1 MTIEH
6 ELIAH
11 YRHGA
16 LEDALMKAIA
26 AAGKD
31 PDRLTADDL
40 APADEFHVGGRPA
53 TVEFG
58 KALAPEAGTHLLDIG
73 AGLGGPSRCFAQTF
87 GCRVSGVDLSEEY
100 VAVARSLSRRVG
112 LDSLVDYW
120 QASALDLPFA
130 DATFDAAYM
139 QHVGM
144 NIADKPRLF
153 DEVRRVLKPG
163 SLFGIYDIMRND
175 EAPLRFPLPWASNA
189 ETSFTETPATYRALL
204 GAAGFDIVRERDC
217 GAFALKFYRAMKAKT
232 AAGGSPPALSLHVI
246 IGPTAPQRLG
256 NMIAML
262 EQGTIAPIEM
272 ICRRTDVNPN
282 ARTV

>member
-1 MTIEH
+1 
-6 ELIAH
+6 LP
-11 YRHGA
+11 R
-16 LEDALMKAIA
+16 
-26 AAGKD
+26 
-31 PDRLTADDL
+31 PWRPN
-40 APADEFHVGGRPA
+40 PAC
-53 TVEFG
+53 
-58 KALAPEAGTHLLDIG
+58 ISSIS
-73 AGLGGPSRCFAQTF
+73 GP

-112 LDSLVDYW
+112 LDALVDYW

-153 DEVRRVLKPG
+153 DEVHRVLKPG
-163 SLFGIYDIMRND
+163 SLFGIYDIMRDD
-175 EAPLRFPLPWASNA
+175 EMPLRFPLPWASNA
-189 ETSFTETPATYRALL
+189 ETSFVETPAVYRALL
-204 GAAGFDIVRERDC
+204 GAAGFDIVKERDC
-217 GAFALKFYRAMKAKT
+217 GAFALKFYRAMKAKA

-246 IGPTAPQRLG
+246 IGPTAPERLG

>member
-1 MTIEH
+1 MTIEQ

-16 LEDALMKAIA
+16 LEDALLKAVA

-31 PDRLTADDL
+31 LNALTADDL

-53 TVEFG
+53 TIDLAG
-58 KALAPEAGTHLLDIG
+58 ALAPKAGMHLLDIG
-73 AGLGGPSRCFAQTF
+73 AGLGGPSRYFAQTF

-112 LDSLVDYW
+112 LDGLVDYW

-130 DATFDAAYM
+130 DASFDAAYM

-153 DEVRRVLKPG
+153 DEVHRVLRPG
-163 SLFGIYDIMRND
+163 GSFGIYDIMCTG
-175 EAPLRFPLPWASNA
+175 EAPLKFPLPWASGA
-189 ETSFTETPATYRALL
+189 ETSFIEAPADYRALL
-204 GAAGFDIVRERDC
+204 GTAGFEIVKERDW
-217 GAFALKFYRAMKAKT
+217 APFALEFYRKIRSKA
-232 AAGGSPPALSLHVI
+232 AAGGGPPALSLHVI
-246 IGPTAPQRLG
+246 IGPTAPQRIG
-256 NMIAML
+256 NMVALL

-272 ICRRTDVNPN
+272 ICRRTDVGCD
-282 ARTV
+282 ARSV